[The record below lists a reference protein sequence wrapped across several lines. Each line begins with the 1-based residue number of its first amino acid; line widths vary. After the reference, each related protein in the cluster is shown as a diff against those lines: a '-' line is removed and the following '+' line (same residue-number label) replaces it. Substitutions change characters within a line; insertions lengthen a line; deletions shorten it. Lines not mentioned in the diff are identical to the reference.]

1 MKMIFLSLLNVYA
14 FVGENTGLVQENSKG
29 KFVLIAEDTYNF
41 NAGDTIYLSKNA
53 VLVDGE
59 YLHGGDYYAKVIGDG
74 AAKMK

>member
-14 FVGENTGLVQENSKG
+14 FVGENTGLVQENNKG

-53 VLVDGE
+53 LLVDGE
-59 YLHGGDYYAKVIGDG
+59 YLHGGDYFAKVIGDG